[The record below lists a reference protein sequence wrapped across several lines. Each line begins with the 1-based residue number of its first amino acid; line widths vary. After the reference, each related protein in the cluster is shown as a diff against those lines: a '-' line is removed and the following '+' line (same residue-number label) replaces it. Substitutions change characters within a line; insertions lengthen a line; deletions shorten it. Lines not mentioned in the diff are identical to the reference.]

1 MSNEENEGREKIE
14 ERVKI
19 NVLNFLKG
27 FLITYGVLI
36 ILMIISII
44 IRKIISYDHR
54 NTIFIVS
61 LSSLFVLGIIMTVV
75 GLKNQNKNPY
85 ISMGL
90 IAAIFGL
97 AFLVIKTNG
106 EQIDYPYAEHPKK
119 KRTHLMV
126 GFLLAMGLLIL
137 YLFVFIYYLFGMFQ
151 LMDLRGPGIIL
162 FLISMLFLNIF
173 VGVPIFFFKEKLR
186 YISIGIISSIP
197 VVIFLGLLLVE
208 FGFYFLLPILFY

>member
-75 GLKNQNKNPY
+75 GLNNQNKNPY

-90 IAAIFGL
+90 IAAIFGS

-106 EQIDYPYAEHPKK
+106 EKIDYPYAEHPKN

-126 GFLLAMGLLIL
+126 GFLVAMGLLIL
-137 YLFVFIYYLFGMFQ
+137 YLLVFICCLLGMFQ
-151 LMDLRGPGIIL
+151 HLQGPGIIL
-162 FLISMLFLNIF
+162 FLFSMIFLNVF
-173 VGVPIFFFKEKLR
+173 LGVPIFFFKEKLR
-186 YISIGIISSIP
+186 YVSIGIISSIP
-197 VVIFLGLLLVE
+197 MVILLGLLSIE
-208 FGFYFLLPILFY
+208 FGFYLLFYFGILSM